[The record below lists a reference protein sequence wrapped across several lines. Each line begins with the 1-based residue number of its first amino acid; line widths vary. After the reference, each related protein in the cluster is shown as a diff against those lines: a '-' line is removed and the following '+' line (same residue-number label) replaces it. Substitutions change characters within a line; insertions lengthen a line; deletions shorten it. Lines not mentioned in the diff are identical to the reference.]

1 MFWLSTVQ
9 RQPLTRLR
17 SFLCLLPVLLSGCAE
32 RSPEFVLSGP
42 TMGTTYTVRIVAPP
56 PQLTAHVVR
65 SIIEQE
71 LERVDVSMSGYRN
84 DSEIA
89 RFNATHSNDWVECSP
104 ELAHV
109 MHAALEISRDSGGA
123 FDVTVTPL
131 VRLWGFGP
139 EADEGTPL
147 PGAAAIARARTHV
160 GSTLV
165 RVQLDPP
172 AVRKEEPSVTI
183 DLNGIAPGYAV
194 DRIATRLEE
203 NDVTRYLVDIGGEIR
218 ARGRNK
224 EGKRWRVAVEDP
236 SRTGIE
242 PLVVLNLSDQAIAT
256 SGDYRQYV
264 EKDGQRFSHTID
276 PRTGAPIRHRLASV
290 VVAHELAMYADAWAT
305 AYNVL
310 GPDAGYELAARL
322 GMAAMFISGS
332 SDGSNGTLLV
342 KMTPSFE
349 PLVKVRTEMKTPEL
363 QSSLIR

>member
-1 MFWLSTVQ
+1 
-9 RQPLTRLR
+9 
-17 SFLCLLPVLLSGCAE
+17 
-32 RSPEFVLSGP
+32 
-42 TMGTTYTVRIVAPP
+42 
-56 PQLTAHVVR
+56 
-65 SIIEQE
+65 
-71 LERVDVSMSGYRN
+71 
-84 DSEIA
+84 
-89 RFNATHSNDWVECSP
+89 
-104 ELAHV
+104 
-109 MHAALEISRDSGGA
+109 
-123 FDVTVTPL
+123 
-131 VRLWGFGP
+131 
-139 EADEGTPL
+139 
-147 PGAAAIARARTHV
+147 
-160 GSTLV
+160 
-165 RVQLDPP
+165 
-172 AVRKEEPSVTI
+172 
-183 DLNGIAPGYAV
+183 
-194 DRIATRLEE
+194 
-203 NDVTRYLVDIGGEIR
+203 
-218 ARGRNK
+218 GRNK